1 MTKTIAIFP
10 SVRGLVPF
18 LDVLQ
23 DLCCRTEK
31 TACSSKHKQGLG
43 RLQQTG
49 NHVQSD
55 TIILSDERSLHEI
68 QTNPPKRSGSTHGWR
83 LCSTLLTSPTLRC
96 PGDVPGDGPRTSE
109 VATIVAKGRLAAQP
123 KQGAEP
129 NWVSR
134 GAETGRQSETP
145 PTTLVFNWEEVQST
159 SWTNLE
165 LRSQGK
171 QADFGSAGQTEG

>member
-1 MTKTIAIFP
+1 MLPNGKNRLLFQTQTGTRTIAANRESCAIRYHH
-10 SVRGLVPF
+10 SKR
-18 LDVLQ
+18 
-23 DLCCRTEK
+23 RTIASRDPNQSPQEK
-31 TACSSKHKQGLG
+31 RFDS
-43 RLQQTG
+43 RL
-49 NHVQSD
+49 
-55 TIILSDERSLHEI
+55 
-68 QTNPPKRSGSTHGWR
+68 R